1 MRLISARTGQARWL
15 GRRQSL
21 GRLLLALLPIGAT
34 TLSASEYEKQSNL
47 AAAMATITTPE
58 IKRHV
63 DVLASDAFEGRDAGS
78 RGGRAASTYLVEQ
91 LRRYPLKPAGQDEG
105 YYQPLSNGFR
115 NVLAMIEGSDPK
127 LKDEVILVCAHYDHV
142 GYGTS
147 RTSYGPIGLVHHG
160 ADDNASGTAG
170 LLEVTEALTRLQ
182 PRPRR
187 SILIAFFDGE
197 EQGLLGSEHF
207 VEHPPVPLNRIKL
220 MINLDMIG
228 RLTDNTVTVFG
239 TRTSPGLR
247 RIVSESNQESDL
259 MLKFTREL
267 KQNSDHHTFF
277 ARNIPIL
284 MLHTGLHGDYHRPSD
299 TAEKID
305 SAGVRKISQLLFRII
320 DQLGNAPQLASFR
333 PASRRE
339 AVFDDP
345 SVPQSAPPPG
355 RLGIDWKS
363 DAVAAAGV
371 EISGVLA
378 DSAASRAGLKVG
390 DRVVRCGAQ
399 AIDSGRQLRAA
410 IVVAPRTI
418 ELGIL
423 RKDES
428 KPAMVQVEL
437 AGKPQR
443 VGVSWWEDN
452 AEPGTLIVSSVLP
465 DSPADQAGI
474 RSGDRIVELAG
485 TGFKDGE
492 AFRKRAAESTGL
504 TDMTIERQ
512 GRMRAVQI
520 PLPAR

>member
-1 MRLISARTGQARWL
+1 
-15 GRRQSL
+15 
-21 GRLLLALLPIGAT
+21 
-34 TLSASEYEKQSNL
+34 
-47 AAAMATITTPE
+47 
-58 IKRHV
+58 V
-63 DVLASDAFEGRDAGS
+63 V
-78 RGGRAASTYLVEQ
+78 
-91 LRRYPLKPAGQDEG
+91 
-105 YYQPLSNGFR
+105 
-115 NVLAMIEGSDPK
+115 
-127 LKDEVILVCAHYDHV
+127 LVCAHYDHV

-170 LLEVTEALTRLQ
+170 LLEVTEAISRLE

-187 SILIAFFDGE
+187 SVLIAFFDGE

-207 VEHPPVPLNRIKL
+207 AQQPTVPLDRIKL

-247 RIVSESNQESDL
+247 RLVSESNQEAAL
-259 MLKFTREL
+259 TLKFSREL
-267 KQNSDHHTFF
+267 KQNSDHHSFF
-277 ARNIPIL
+277 SRNIPIL

-299 TAEKID
+299 TADKID
-305 SAGVRKISQLLFRII
+305 SAGVRRISQLLFRII

-339 AVFDDP
+339 AVFEEP
-345 SVPQSAPPPG
+345 PATPPMLPPG

-363 DAVAAAGV
+363 DADSAQGV
-371 EISGVLA
+371 EISSVQA
-378 DSAASRAGLKVG
+378 ESAASRAGLKAG
-390 DRVVRCGAQ
+390 DRIVRCGEQ
-399 AIDSGRQLRAA
+399 SIESGRQLRAA
-410 IVVAPRTI
+410 IVVAPNTI
-418 ELGIL
+418 ELGIV
-423 RKDES
+423 RKDE
-428 KPAMVQVEL
+428 KETRPVKVEL

-452 AEPGTLIVSSVLP
+452 AEPGSLIVANVIP

-474 RSGDRIVELAG
+474 RTGDRIVEMAG

-492 AFRKRAAESTGL
+492 EFRKRSAELTGL
-504 TDMTIERQ
+504 TDVTVERQ
-512 GRMRAVQI
+512 GQMRALQI

>member
-1 MRLISARTGQARWL
+1 MKLNPARIGAGHLL
-15 GRRQSL
+15 G
-21 GRLLLALLPIGAT
+21 LLLVGSAALPA
-34 TLSASEYEKQSNL
+34 AEHEKQSNL

-58 IKRHV
+58 VKRHV

-115 NVLAMIEGSDPK
+115 NVLAMIEGSDSK
-127 LKDEVILVCAHYDHV
+127 LKDEVVMVCAHYDHV

-170 LLEVTEALTRLQ
+170 LLEVTEALTRLE

-207 VEHPPVPLNRIKL
+207 VQHPTVPLDRIKL

-247 RIVSESNQESDL
+247 RLVSESNQESDL
-259 MLKFTREL
+259 NLKFTREL

-320 DQLGNAPQLASFR
+320 EQLGNAPQLASFR

-339 AVFDDP
+339 AVFDEP
-345 SVPQSAPPPG
+345 NSPQPTLPLG
-355 RLGIDWKS
+355 RLGVDWKS
-363 DAVAAAGV
+363 DADSATGV
-371 EISGVLA
+371 EISNVQA
-378 DSAASRAGLKVG
+378 DSAASRAGLKAG
-390 DRVVRCGAQ
+390 DRIVKCGEQ
-399 AIDSGRQLRAA
+399 VIGNGGQLRAA
-410 IVVAPRTI
+410 IVVAPSMI
-418 ELGIL
+418 ELSIV
-423 RKDES
+423 RKDEKEPS
-428 KPAMVQVEL
+428 TVKVEL

-452 AEPGTLIVSSVLP
+452 AEPGTLIVAHVMA

-474 RSGDRIVELAG
+474 RNGDRIVEIAG
-485 TGFKDGE
+485 AGFKDGE
-492 AFRKRAAESTGL
+492 EFRKRAAEMTGL
-504 TDMTIERQ
+504 TDVTVERQ
-512 GRMRAVQI
+512 GRMRAMQI